1 VAARYDVAP
10 LAVAP
15 GNAAAAPPGL
25 QTFTPGSSQDT
36 IVTFTNTA
44 PAPVAGV
51 QLSLSV
57 PGGQWTAV
65 VSRTSETSKTFDQPI
80 APGGSVS
87 ATFKVT
93 SGPAAFQGDLVGHA
107 SWTNASGSKQV
118 ETAAEKVRNSS
129 PIKINE
135 YRVRSGAPANST
147 NSFIELYNA
156 GSQSVDLSNWT
167 LTEHPAH
174 QAIFSAIKIPAGTNL
189 AAGAFYL
196 LGLSDSGLA
205 VPARAGES
213 MLHVRNIDGMSV
225 GDTIRIGDG
234 SNAETR
240 KIASLGTAAS
250 DGTTVW
256 QPLPEGPVIT
266 IDAGATNAPVESVA
280 GFSVGQKIAL
290 GHGTTYPAVANTVEQ
305 YEIATVT
312 AVGKPGTQAYLAMD
326 ARAGASSIKVTS
338 VSDISVGDKIR
349 LDIDSVGH
357 GIETVT
363 VARVGTTSTKT
374 NLTANASAGA
384 TRVNVRRAEGFAV
397 GDKIT
402 IGTPASQE
410 LVTVTAI
417 GSRGRGGF
425 ALDFTPAL
433 AKPHVPDEW
442 VVSPGT
448 GLDLGAPLKHSHAA
462 NLPFSDRGTGIS
474 FQPATAFALSSN
486 EPVQA
491 LGTGI
496 TLDKPLTN
504 THAIHEVVRDEAVKT
519 AGYQGTPTPNQ
530 WFGGP
535 ELTTNFPIFGRTITI
550 EEGSMVL
557 RNASGVV
564 ADSLNYGAIA
574 DPWAAEGY
582 QAASGASES
591 GCYAP
596 APGSTL
602 ELWSIVPSP
611 IATNTSGGR
620 FPDGADTDSNC
631 NDFLTQAAAILSTAS
646 PAGAT
651 NIKVDSVEGFSAGQ
665 KVLIDSGASL
675 EDAIIAT
682 VGTAGATTIRNATDV
697 GATVLPA
704 GNVTGFRKGEAI
716 TIDSGA
722 NAETAV
728 VSSIRGFGGG
738 TITVAAPLARAHA
751 TGVQISGSGV
761 NLTSALARAHAS
773 GAQISNDLPTPGA
786 PNQYHRK
793 NH

>member
-1 VAARYDVAP
+1 
-10 LAVAP
+10 
-15 GNAAAAPPGL
+15 
-25 QTFTPGSSQDT
+25 
-36 IVTFTNTA
+36 
-44 PAPVAGV
+44 
-51 QLSLSV
+51 
-57 PGGQWTAV
+57 
-65 VSRTSETSKTFDQPI
+65 
-80 APGGSVS
+80 
-87 ATFKVT
+87 
-93 SGPAAFQGDLVGHA
+93 
-107 SWTNASGSKQV
+107 
-118 ETAAEKVRNSS
+118 
-129 PIKINE
+129 
-135 YRVRSGAPANST
+135 
-147 NSFIELYNA
+147 
-156 GSQSVDLSNWT
+156 
-167 LTEHPAH
+167 
-174 QAIFSAIKIPAGTNL
+174 
-189 AAGAFYL
+189 
-196 LGLSDSGLA
+196 
-205 VPARAGES
+205 
-213 MLHVRNIDGMSV
+213 M
-225 GDTIRIGDG
+225 
-234 SNAETR
+234 
-240 KIASLGTAAS
+240 
-250 DGTTVW
+250 
-256 QPLPEGPVIT
+256 
-266 IDAGATNAPVESVA
+266 
-280 GFSVGQKIAL
+280 
-290 GHGTTYPAVANTVEQ
+290 EQ

-338 VSDISVGDKIR
+338 ASDISVGDKIR

-357 GIETVT
+357 GIETVA
-363 VARVGTTSTKT
+363 VAQVGTAATKT

-410 LVTVTAI
+410 DVTVTAI
-417 GSRGRGGF
+417 GSRGRGGV

-433 AKPHVPDEW
+433 AKPHVTDEW

-448 GLDLGAPLKHSHAA
+448 GLDLGAPLQYNHAA

-474 FQPATAFALSSN
+474 FQPATAFAHSSN

-496 TLDKPLTN
+496 TLDRPLTN

-519 AGYQGTPTPNQ
+519 AGYQGTPAPNQ

-596 APGSTL
+596 APGATL

-631 NDFLTQAAAILSTAS
+631 NDFLTQAAASLSTAS

-665 KVLIDSGASL
+665 KSSLIQVRISKMPSSLQLGQQVRLRCAMPPTWERLFFRRPTLPASGKVRQSRL
-675 EDAIIAT
+675 T
-682 VGTAGATTIRNATDV
+682 VGRTRRRPLSPRLGSSAAEQLQSLRHWLVRTRLACRFPAAVSTSQVRWPGHMPVERRFPTTFQRLGRQTNT
-697 GATVLPA
+697 T
-704 GNVTGFRKGEAI
+704 
-716 TIDSGA
+716 
-722 NAETAV
+722 
-728 VSSIRGFGGG
+728 G
-738 TITVAAPLARAHA
+738 TIIKKVYLKSVARSRSWP
-751 TGVQISGSGV
+751 
-761 NLTSALARAHAS
+761 
-773 GAQISNDLPTPGA
+773 
-786 PNQYHRK
+786 K
-793 NH
+793 